1 MWAKAVWA
9 SSHRFRAR
17 GALLAVLI
25 IGTFAHPAPAA
36 ADDARVL
43 RWGDERVL
51 AGEEAFILAGR
62 EAPLLERP
70 VLEGRLRSGLLELE
84 TADAELVAAQ
94 LKPPTSPVQ
103 GFASTTLAAGYTGSP
118 YSNSFQTPTAYDKS
132 TNTFVPGS
140 RPFYSTETMNAVLAQ
155 PGILDLRLSLVTGPV
170 ALDVNPE
177 LRSASNWYRLGPP
190 LNWNAGIV
198 ADTNRIDI
206 NFPYRGIATFLQGP
220 FEIRVGRDKLQLG
233 PGRDSGLSFNAGM
246 PWADF
251 ASARVDTGPVSFSW
265 YLVRLNPYLTDD
277 ERRWM
282 DALYAGTATN
292 PDPAANHE
300 LIHTEAEKNIAVCRL
315 TWRIVPWATMALTQH
330 DMVGGRSI
338 QLSDLNP
345 LIIWHNLFQEGV
357 YGVPITAELSLTP
370 LPGLRVYGQYMLYD
384 AVVADEVGAN
394 TDNAGA
400 SAYMAGLTAVLRP
413 FGEGFLS
420 DSRLRIDAEF
430 TLTDPWVY
438 GKSFSYRQ
446 FSSRYVFVEP
456 YSGRFWVD
464 YPIGP
469 SFGPDAWEAD
479 LRIGL
484 GRADGTEI
492 ALHPSYFERGSITLI
507 GYGDGS
513 DYSHQ
518 STFHRSGMVFVK
530 SGETPERR
538 LTMGLEAK
546 SKLGAMGPVRFAV
559 KGSFDAVW
567 DWNYGFTVG
576 QDRFWMDASLA
587 VSAAIGN

>member
-1 MWAKAVWA
+1 MKATAVWA

-17 GALLAVLI
+17 GALLAVLAM
-25 IGTFAHPAPAA
+25 GTFALPAPAA

-43 RWGDERVL
+43 RWGDDRVV

-70 VLEGRLRSGLLELE
+70 VLEGRLRSALLELE
-84 TADAELVAAQ
+84 TADAELIAAQ
-94 LKPPTSPVQ
+94 LKPATSAVQ
-103 GFASTTLAAGYTGSP
+103 GFASTTLAASYTGSP
-118 YSNSFQTPTAYDKS
+118 YSNSSKTPTAFDG
-132 TNTFVPGS
+132 TATFGPGS

-155 PGILDLRLSLVTGPV
+155 PGILDLRLSLVTGPL
-170 ALDVNPE
+170 ALDVDTE
-177 LRSASNWYRLGPP
+177 LRPASNWYRLGAP

-233 PGRDSGLSFNAGM
+233 PGRESGLSFNAGM

-282 DALYAGTATN
+282 DAIYAGTATN
-292 PDPAANHE
+292 PDPAVYE
-300 LIHTEAEKNIAVCRL
+300 LLHTEAEKNVAVCRL
-315 TWRIVPWATMALTQH
+315 TWRIFPWATMALTQH
-330 DMVGGRSI
+330 DLVGGRSM

-357 YGVPITAELSLTP
+357 YGVPVMAELSLTP
-370 LPGLRVYGQYMLYD
+370 LPGLRVYGQYLLYD
-384 AVVADEVGAN
+384 ATVGDEVGTN

-400 SAYMAGLTAVLRP
+400 SAYLAGLTAVLRP

-420 DSRLRIDAEF
+420 DSRLRIDGEF

-438 GKSFSYRQ
+438 GKAYSYRQ
-446 FSSRYVFVEP
+446 FTSRYVFVEP

-469 SFGPDAWEAD
+469 SFGPDAWKAD

-484 GRADGTEI
+484 GRANGTEI

-518 STFHRSGMVFVK
+518 STFHRVGMVFVK

-546 SKLGAMGPVRFAV
+546 SSLGAMGPVRFAV

-567 DWNYGFTVG
+567 DWNYGFTAG
-576 QDRFWMDASLA
+576 QDRFWMDATLA